1 MATGAGARA
10 GSRILM
16 ATDTSAKGAARTL
29 RLSLA
34 GDAPEAPAPVPVSVS
49 VCEEDLLRRA
59 VSGDRGAWE
68 ELIGRHN
75 HKVIVSLLA
84 RGVLLERARDIAQ
97 ETWTRLIAN
106 QQAGRLRLLALPGL
120 AIVQAGYLAASDWRR
135 RGRELAGP
143 PPGQA
148 SADPETQLLGR
159 EALARLQAA
168 LGDCPPSARRV
179 FELCYQQ
186 PELGYE
192 QVAVEVGLSTQRVK
206 QIVCE
211 VRKRLRLALEE
222 IR

>member
-1 MATGAGARA
+1 
-10 GSRILM
+10 M
-16 ATDTSAKGAARTL
+16 ATDTLGNGAAL
-29 RLSLA
+29 ALLSLA
-34 GDAPEAPAPVPVSVS
+34 GDAPSAPAAPLPVSVP
-49 VCEEDLLRRA
+49 EEDLLQRA
-59 VSGDRGAWE
+59 VSGDRAAWQD
-68 ELIGRHN
+68 LIARHN

-106 QQAGRLRLLALPGL
+106 QQAGRLRSLTLPGL
-120 AIVQAGYLAASDWRR
+120 AIVQAGYLAASEWRR
-135 RGRELAGP
+135 RGRELPAP
-143 PPGQA
+143 PA
-148 SADPETQLLGR
+148 ALATADPESQLLGR
-159 EALARLQAA
+159 EALTRLTAA

-192 QVAVEVGLSTQRVK
+192 QVALEVGLSTQRVK

-211 VRKRLRLALEE
+211 VRKRLRLVLEE